1 MATPEKAMRPGT
13 AAKYGTLN
21 DLKKAIKDY
30 PEINWRSFLFWAI
43 GNRDLTS
50 RVEIVNWML
59 DHGADAAQ
67 TTHDGNLNALHMLF
81 SESKHDYG
89 MEAKVLLRLL
99 EGGADINLKAQKWG
113 VPLLMLINNLNIKD
127 HDLGPFYDVIFS
139 WPGIDWEARAGK
151 AFGKPVTLRQVVDLA
166 GNKRPEMC
174 RRMHEYLDNG
184 PSQRPDL
191 L

>member
-1 MATPEKAMRPGT
+1 MTTPEKAMRPFT
-13 AAKYGTLN
+13 AAKRGTLN
-21 DLKKAIKDY
+21 DLKKAVEDY
-30 PEINWRSFLFWAI
+30 PEVNWRSFLFWAI
-43 GNRDLTS
+43 GNADPTS

-67 TTHDGNLNALHMLF
+67 ITHHGNLNALHILF
-81 SESKHDYG
+81 SEPKHDYS

-127 HDLGPFYDVIFS
+127 NDLGPFYDVIFS
-139 WPGIDWEARAGK
+139 WPGIDWEAGAGK

-166 GNKRPEMC
+166 GNRLPEMC
-174 RRMHEYLDNG
+174 
-184 PSQRPDL
+184 
-191 L
+191 

>member
-1 MATPEKAMRPGT
+1 MTTPEKAMRPGT
-13 AAKYGTLN
+13 AAKRGTLN
-21 DLKKAIKDY
+21 DLKKAVEDY
-30 PEINWRSFLFWAI
+30 PEVNWRSFLFWAI
-43 GNRDLTS
+43 GNADPTS

-67 TTHDGNLNALHMLF
+67 ITSPGNINALHVLF
-81 SESKHDYG
+81 NQREHDYS

-113 VPLLMLINNLNIKD
+113 VPLLTLNNNLNIKY
-127 HDLGPFYDVIFS
+127 HDLKPFYDVIFS
-139 WPGIDWEARAGK
+139 WPGIDWEAGAGK

-166 GNKRPEMC
+166 GNRLPEMC

>member
-13 AAKYGTLN
+13 AAKRGTLN
-21 DLKKAIKDY
+21 DFKKAIKDY
-30 PEINWRSFLFWAI
+30 PKINWGGFLFWAI
-43 GNRDLTS
+43 GNKDLTS

-59 DHGADAAQ
+59 DHGVDAVQ
-67 TTHDGNLNALHMLF
+67 ITSPGNINALHVLF
-81 SESKHDYG
+81 NQREHDYS

-113 VPLLMLINNLNIKD
+113 VPLLILINNLNIKD
-127 HDLGPFYDVIFS
+127 NDLGPFYDVIFS
-139 WPGIDWEARAGK
+139 WPGIDWEAGAGK

-166 GNKRPEMC
+166 GNRLPEMC

-184 PSQRPDL
+184 PSQRPNL

>member
-13 AAKYGTLN
+13 AAKRGTLN
-21 DLKKAIKDY
+21 DLKKAVEDY
-30 PEINWRSFLFWAI
+30 PEVNWRSFLFWAI
-43 GNRDLTS
+43 GNADPTS

-67 TTHDGNLNALHMLF
+67 ITSPGNINALHVLF
-81 SESKHDYG
+81 NQREHDYS

-113 VPLLMLINNLNIKD
+113 VPLLTLNNNLNIKD
-127 HDLGPFYDVIFS
+127 HDLKPFYDVIFS

-166 GNKRPEMC
+166 ENRRPEMC
-174 RRMHEYLDNG
+174 QRMHKYLEHG
-184 PSQRPDL
+184 PSQRPNL

>member
-1 MATPEKAMRPGT
+1 MTTPEKAMRPGT

-21 DLKKAIKDY
+21 DLKKAVEDY
-30 PEINWRSFLFWAI
+30 PEINWGGFLFWAI
-43 GNRDLTS
+43 GNMDLAS

-67 TTHDGNLNALHMLF
+67 ITSHGNINALHVLF
-81 SESKHDYG
+81 NQREHDYS

-113 VPLLMLINNLNIKD
+113 VPLLTLNNNLNIKD
-127 HDLGPFYDVIFS
+127 HDLKPFYDVIFS
-139 WPGIDWEARAGK
+139 WPGIDWEAGAGK

-166 GNKRPEMC
+166 ENRRPKMC
-174 RRMHEYLDNG
+174 RRMHKYIEHG
-184 PSQRPDL
+184 PSQRPNL

>member
-1 MATPEKAMRPGT
+1 MATPEEAMRPGT
-13 AAKYGTLN
+13 AAKRGTLN

-30 PEINWRSFLFWAI
+30 PEINWGGFLFWAI
-43 GNRDLTS
+43 GNADPTS

-67 TTHDGNLNALHMLF
+67 ITSPGNINALHVLF
-81 SESKHDYG
+81 NQREHDYS

-113 VPLLMLINNLNIKD
+113 VPLLTLNNNLNIKD
-127 HDLGPFYDVIFS
+127 HDLKPFYDVIFS
-139 WPGIDWEARAGK
+139 WPGIDWEAGAGK

-166 GNKRPEMC
+166 ENRRPEMC

-184 PSQRPDL
+184 PSQRPNVL
-191 L
+191 

>member
-1 MATPEKAMRPGT
+1 MTTPEKATRPGT

-21 DLKKAIKDY
+21 DLKKAVEDY
-30 PEINWRSFLFWAI
+30 PEVNWRSFLFWAI

-50 RVEIVNWML
+50 RVEIINWML

-81 SESKHDYG
+81 SESKHDYS

-113 VPLLMLINNLNIKD
+113 VPLLMLNNNLNIKD
-127 HDLGPFYDVIFS
+127 NDLGPFYDVIFS

-166 GNKRPEMC
+166 ENRRPEMF
-174 RRMHEYLDNG
+174 RRMHKYLEHG